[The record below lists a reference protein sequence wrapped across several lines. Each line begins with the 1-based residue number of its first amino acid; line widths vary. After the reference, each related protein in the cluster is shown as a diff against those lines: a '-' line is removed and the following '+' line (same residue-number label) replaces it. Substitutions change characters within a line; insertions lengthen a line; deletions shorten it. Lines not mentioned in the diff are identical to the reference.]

1 MDIQTPEEAGM
12 RQMMK
17 RVGFMAGVMLAVGF
31 AAPAS
36 AALLTFNFAGT
47 LNAGNTIDGY
57 GPGSPFTGSLS
68 YNVPQAPIAACTNN
82 CQYLPD
88 AVSVSFGV
96 DGLASPGGGTNRLR
110 VQNNVGPGLDSFSL
124 NLNAGIVDT
133 IPNVTVTSMSM
144 VLQDN
149 QGTVFADASLP
160 LSFPPLSDF
169 EIRSITFN
177 FMDNLGLPGTAVGT
191 LSSFEIARAP
201 EPGMLGLLGLGM
213 IALALRRRRGVE
225 AR

>member
-1 MDIQTPEEAGM
+1 M
-12 RQMMK
+12 RQMVK
-17 RVGFMAGVMLAVGF
+17 RIVCVAGLVFAVGY
-31 AAPAS
+31 AIPAS

-68 YNVPQAPIAACTNN
+68 YTVPQVPLGACTNN

-96 DGLASPGGGTNRLR
+96 AGLASPGGGTNRLR

-144 VLQDN
+144 ALQDN

-160 LSFPPLSDF
+160 LTFPSLSDF
-169 EIRSITFN
+169 EIRSVTFN
-177 FMDNLGLPGTAVGT
+177 FIDNLGLTGTAVGT
-191 LSSFEIARAP
+191 LSSFEIAQTP
-201 EPGMLGLLGLGM
+201 EPGVLGLLGIGM
-213 IALALRRRRGVE
+213 IALALTRRRGVG